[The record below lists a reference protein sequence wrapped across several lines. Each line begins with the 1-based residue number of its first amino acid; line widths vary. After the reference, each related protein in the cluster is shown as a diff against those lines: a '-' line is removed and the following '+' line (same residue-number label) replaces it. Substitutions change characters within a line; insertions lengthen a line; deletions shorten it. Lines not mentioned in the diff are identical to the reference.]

1 MRFFWPIYLVSAL
14 VGTAGVYFVAPF
26 ARPYVPELFRLPK
39 PAQQNARP
47 ASVPVTAPARV
58 PDEAGESVRQP
69 DATRPAEAAAQADN
83 KSSEEMPPAL
93 NGIYLAQR
101 GEKPGWGV
109 THQRTVFYTLEGVRA
124 GSVEGGVM
132 LDFRGTHSSSKG
144 GMVECVL
151 YEHGSPS
158 APLLVG
164 VKDVFLFTGSFT
176 KLSARQREAV
186 QAYYALSGKIANR
199 KTELLQAS
207 AVKNPFFDA
216 YQNAHK
222 ALMAHIDRAQAL
234 VKQREQTTAEQ
245 DKVRLAD
252 ELREMKV
259 METRIRAEYDA
270 IHLKFRTWKQEHAN
284 EIAQPERDPS
294 ITLWTKQKTDL
305 IAQMPGLA
313 Y

>member
-1 MRFFWPIYLVSAL
+1 MRFFWPIYLASAL

-26 ARPYVPELFRLPK
+26 ARPYVPELFRLPTK
-39 PAQQNARP
+39 AAQPSARP
-47 ASVPVTAPARV
+47 ASAPVAAPARV
-58 PDEAGESVRQP
+58 PDAAGESVRP
-69 DATRPAEAAAQADN
+69 PADAAARADN
-83 KSSEEMPPAL
+83 TSSEETPPAL

-109 THQRTVFYTLEGVRA
+109 THQRTVFYTIEGVRA
-124 GSVEGGVM
+124 GSVEGGVL

-207 AVKNPFFDA
+207 AVKNPFFDT

-234 VKQREQTTAEQ
+234 VKQREQATAEQ

-259 METRIRAEYDA
+259 METRLRAEYDA

-294 ITLWTKQKTDL
+294 IKLWTKQKTDL

>member
-26 ARPYVPELFRLPK
+26 ARPYVPELFRLPTK
-39 PAQQNARP
+39 AAQPSARP
-47 ASVPVTAPARV
+47 ASVPVTVPARV

-69 DATRPAEAAAQADN
+69 ADAATRADN
-83 KSSEEMPPAL
+83 TSSEEMPPAL
-93 NGIYLAQR
+93 NSIYLAQR

-124 GSVEGGVM
+124 GSVEGGVL

-186 QAYYALSGKIANR
+186 QTYYALSGKIANR

-207 AVKNPFFDA
+207 AVKNPFFDT
-216 YQNAHK
+216 YQSAHK
-222 ALMAHIDRAQAL
+222 ALMAHIDRAQTL

-259 METRIRAEYDA
+259 METRLRAEYDA
-270 IHLKFRTWKQEHAN
+270 IHLKFRKWKQEHAA

-294 ITLWTKQKTDL
+294 IKQWTKQKTDL